1 MYVCIQGTRVYVRI
15 YVERGM
21 RLPGQAVRSQAWGCA
36 ETERTLNGKEQL
48 GEKQGVTHPLL
59 QNKHEL

>member
-1 MYVCIQGTRVYVRI
+1 MYVRI
-15 YVERGM
+15 YVKRGM